1 MEAIT
6 QSCVDCRTHGCA
18 KGTGNYPEFCPTA
31 MLNAAAIEETS
42 CSYSDDGSL
51 AIMEAASAV
60 STEAYSK
67 RWSRVEETIALFRR
81 MGWRRIGI
89 ACCSGLL
96 EEARIFAQILRVKG
110 FEPYG
115 IACKV
120 GAVPKSRFDSPESCC
135 DFGTISCNPIMQA
148 NLLAEANTEAN
159 VIIGL
164 CAGHDMIFNAHS
176 KAPVTTLVAKDRATF
191 HNPVGALYGARTSTF
206 YNRLLKPDSKGCC
219 AGSES

>member
-1 MEAIT
+1 MDAINR
-6 QSCVDCRTHGCA
+6 SCIDCHTHGCA
-18 KGTGNYPEFCPTA
+18 KESGNYPEFCPTA
-31 MLNAAAIEETS
+31 MLGEDAIENVS
-42 CSYSDDGSL
+42 RSYSNDGSL
-51 AIMEAASAV
+51 SIMEAASEV

-67 RWSRVEETIALFRR
+67 RWSRVEETIALFHR
-81 MGWRRIGI
+81 MEWKRIGI

-120 GAVPKSRFDSPESCC
+120 GAVPKGRFNSPESCC

-148 NLLAEANTEAN
+148 ELLNEANTDAN

-176 KAPVTTLVAKDRATF
+176 TAPVTTLVAKDRATF
-191 HNPVGALYGARTSTF
+191 HNPVGALHGARTSTF
-206 YNRLLKPDSKGCC
+206 YNHLLKPDSAECCKGD
-219 AGSES
+219 